1 MIDREYIIL
10 EELKARPE
18 NKKFFEILADAPDR
32 GTFVDQWNKYALSK
46 EAQALEDGLNF
57 SRFKFDDDPE
67 TVKCFR
73 FLCFEY
79 LEEIKESLGDHIWNF
94 RGLIFPSY
102 TLFSRTSFIWE
113 ADFSNTKFTGN
124 TDFGFTI
131 FNAKADF
138 HASQFNGSADFEKAK
153 FERLAWFFK
162 TKFKRDVEFSST
174 QFNDK
179 SNFFEAQFNSSTIF
193 NKAKF
198 DGSSVFYSAE
208 FNRGANFDRT
218 KFYAYASFD
227 RASFT
232 GETCFKTA
240 QFKGETSFSNAQFL
254 DGAIFNDAV
263 FEQRASFKNLHT
275 KLKLKLS
282 ATTFHKEIYISF
294 RGTAEVICQDTV
306 FNGYTSLDITNC
318 QKLPNFAAAHFNN
331 TQHLK
336 ITDNRFEGKD
346 DARFAVTQRDKQEK
360 ETHKPV
366 DTYRFLKNY
375 YAKDNHL
382 KAKHAYF
389 KLELK
394 HTFRLWYQLYNLVSD
409 CGLSVW
415 RPLLFLMLGC
425 LFAYCITQYL
435 EAANCWQGGNILIR
449 TINPLY
455 FKCHEATNILSS
467 LGLVAHTLWNGLML
481 FLIGLGL
488 RNKLKLKH

>member
-1 MIDREYIIL
+1 MIDREYISL

-18 NKKFFEILADAPDR
+18 NKKFFEILAAAPDR

-94 RGLIFPSY
+94 SGLIFPN
-102 TLFSRTSFIWE
+102 TALFSS
-113 ADFSNTKFTGN
+113 
-124 TDFGFTI
+124 
-131 FNAKADF
+131 
-138 HASQFNGSADFEKAK
+138 
-153 FERLAWFFK
+153 
-162 TKFKRDVEFSST
+162 
-174 QFNDK
+174 
-179 SNFFEAQFNSSTIF
+179 AQFNS
-193 NKAKF
+193 N
-198 DGSSVFYSAE
+198 
-208 FNRGANFDRT
+208 ANFYKSQFKGVACFDDT
-218 KFYAYASFD
+218 KFNSDAYFCRAQFIKYANFNS
-227 RASFT
+227 
-232 GETCFKTA
+232 A
-240 QFKGETSFSNAQFL
+240 QFKSPTSFDDAQFL
-254 DGAIFNDAV
+254 DGMHFANTV
-263 FEQRASFKNLHT
+263 FAQHTNFKNLHT
-275 KLKLKLS
+275 KLIVNLYR
-282 ATTFHKEIYISF
+282 TTFHKEIYISF
-294 RGTAEVICQDTV
+294 KDTAEIICQDTV

-318 QKLPNFAAAHFNN
+318 QKLPNFAAAHFND
-331 TQHLK
+331 TQHLT

-394 HTFRLWYQLYNLVSD
+394 HTFPFWHWLYNLVSN

-467 LGLVAHTLWNGLML
+467 FWLVAHTLWNGLML